1 MDIETNNLNNGQ
13 MFFIFIG
20 MLPFLALMPCW
31 IVGKFIYEPYVKKF
45 NEDLDKYME
54 ELNKP
59 PPYEYSNPLILT
71 ENPSKETKINNIV
84 IDCTPDGYVA
94 MRYNKKEDGFEYWS
108 DKNVAYKYLETVARK
123 YVNSFECSEVYINRE
138 GLLREKMQNL
148 SKEIKENIE
157 KELEEKKSEEN
168 IEKKNE
174 PEEKTDVFVNLKKY
188 NSSSKRTVELKKK
201 ITREDFVADQANK
214 YIKKGKFKDSKE
226 WMSPIK
232 KKEKEMEDVGYV
244 SWLSWKNKDN

>member
-1 MDIETNNLNNGQ
+1 MDIEANTLNNGQ
-13 MFFIFIG
+13 MFFIFLG
-20 MLPFLALMPCW
+20 MLPFLVLTPCW

-45 NEDLDKYME
+45 DEEYKKYME

-59 PPYEYSNPLILT
+59 PPYEYSNLLILS
-71 ENPSKETKINNIV
+71 EDPSKETKINNIV

-94 MRYNKKEDGFEYWS
+94 MRYNEKEEGFEYWS

-123 YVNSFECSEVYINRE
+123 YVNSFECSEVYINRQ

-157 KELEEKKSEEN
+157 KELEEKESEDP
-168 IEKKNE
+168 E
-174 PEEKTDVFVNLKKY
+174 PKEKTDVFVNLKKY

-201 ITREDFVADQANK
+201 ITRQDFVADQANK

-232 KKEKEMEDVGYV
+232 KREMEDVGYV
-244 SWLSWKNKDN
+244 SWLSWKNKVH